1 MLISTT
7 FAVEPVILSY
17 FDNVDFVSRQQR
29 HCSHPIHLLQ
39 RTMSSTPTTTP
50 TPTTSP
56 YKAGVGRTTRSLSI
70 STLPSPT
77 TSGRPLRSLS
87 STLSS
92 PSRFIPQGSTQYN
105 QAIAKSMTIDEMR
118 LLHQKALGDA
128 EAKRTELRLVLASRY
143 RELVG
148 SSDEVTKMRERSTE
162 LHQLVH
168 ALPSLMAKLAQSK
181 SPQESKTDDEESAG
195 DYSSAL
201 LRRELSRLPRLV
213 HRALDK
219 NQVHKAATYLIQLFQ
234 IIATHTN
241 EYPLATAIS
250 DTKMNVPVTPLDP
263 IIATQMK
270 MTYLHVETI
279 PARTIRSAK
288 HMLSKPAS
296 HDGADAAMGAQWSA
310 SALSTLD
317 LLKVNK
323 PVDRAVPLLDVY
335 FESKAKLLQNLLGQL
350 TTPSGDAKIE
360 TVTAEHVLSEIISI
374 LQHDIILHPYQI
386 FVRRAFPGEDSGI
399 MTSMPAFDADIVKT
413 KASHCLAAHL
423 PLIRTKVKSVL
434 VSIAG
439 TTASA
444 LGQIRQ
450 SLYDKTDGADCMER
464 LDSTG
469 VCTWEE
475 AVNAMVD
482 VRIVLSQGGSN
493 SSSERQE
500 VPRKFSLWSALFS
513 NTFSSLVHSL
523 LTTSFHS
530 VHVKV
535 VSTLRTSLANAP
547 PFSAMLPHEAFRNTL
562 KIATELD
569 AALLKVSDDA
579 HELLVHAEE
588 RTESER
594 RLRQSLY
601 VQTCEIMGRL
611 VCELRRM
618 LLHKSVSDDA
628 TKEFL
633 VGRLCHLLKFR
644 LTALPTLLDPEHS
657 PAVLQGTT
665 GGMISLLELQSAF
678 DLADDND
685 DGLITFEE
693 AMEAVDSAFSGTQ
706 FHGAEMIRET
716 LLLSCK
722 PEESAPTI
730 PGGHPTPPS
739 NVTLQELALLSA
751 RGLRHEKFG
760 TESALGTIQNSLND
774 IIEKC
779 FSEWAQETLSNASL
793 NFRGSFRNF
802 LDAVSSNSESEWQR
816 IYTGAIESN
825 PPDFVEF
832 MVDDKPSSIPTIS
845 ATIGNV
851 SPHIVGYLLAVA
863 SALNRSV
870 CPSDAILLNP
880 PQHYAATSG
889 IANGNHST
897 MIDTIRVAL
906 LRQGLKSLAVCFDE
920 DITTALTESELDD
933 GSKKRLLSQ
942 GSASGIIQLNLDIGF
957 VQMCLFKRNIFGF
970 TWRHEDDRTDTTL
983 DNRNLLE
990 KASTTTER
998 LLSRAY
1004 YGDIPLLLQTMDER
1018 HRHVLEVSDLMLSSL
1033 FGDDKASATTT
1044 SAFSDSDVN
1053 MGAFG
1058 SGNAI
1063 LYNPLASSRR
1073 FGLLP
1078 IQSDRSL
1085 AELQRR
1091 KFGKG
1096 KDESEQNKGIGG
1108 GGVMSS
1114 FFSSMLKKK

>member
-1 MLISTT
+1 M
-7 FAVEPVILSY
+7 
-17 FDNVDFVSRQQR
+17 
-29 HCSHPIHLLQ
+29 
-39 RTMSSTPTTTP
+39 
-50 TPTTSP
+50 
-56 YKAGVGRTTRSLSI
+56 K
-70 STLPSPT
+70 
-77 TSGRPLRSLS
+77 SLS
-87 STLSS
+87 STISS
-92 PSRFIPQGSTQYN
+92 SSRFIPQGSTQYN

-181 SPQESKTDDEESAG
+181 TPQESKTDEEGSAG
-195 DYSSAL
+195 DYSPAL
-201 LRRELSRLPRLV
+201 IRWELSRLPRLV

-219 NQVHKAATYLIQLFQ
+219 NQVHKAATYLILLFQ
-234 IIATHTN
+234 IIATHTDA
-241 EYPLATAIS
+241 YPLATALS
-250 DTKMNVPVTPLDP
+250 NTKMNFSATPLDP
-263 IIATQMK
+263 VIVTQMK
-270 MTYLHVETI
+270 MTYLHLETV
-279 PARTIRSAK
+279 PARTIRNAK
-288 HMLSKPAS
+288 QMLSKAAS
-296 HDGADAAMGAQWSA
+296 HNGADAFMGAQWSA
-310 SALSTLD
+310 SALSTMD

-323 PVDRAVPLLDVY
+323 PIDRAVPLLDVY
-335 FESKAKLLQNLLGQL
+335 FDSKAKLLQNLLGQL

-360 TVTAEHVLSEIISI
+360 TLTAEHVLSEIISI

-386 FVRRAFPGEDSGI
+386 FVRRVFPGEEAGI
-399 MTSMPAFDADIVKT
+399 MTSMPAFDADIVKS

-475 AVNAMVD
+475 AVHAMVD
-482 VRIVLSQGGSN
+482 VRIVLSQSGSN
-493 SSSERQE
+493 SVSEHKE
-500 VPRKFSLWSALFS
+500 APRKFSLWSALFS

-618 LLHKSVSDDA
+618 LLHKNASDDA

-665 GGMISLLELQSAF
+665 GGMIALSELQAAF

-716 LLLSCK
+716 LLLSCR
-722 PEESAPTI
+722 PEESSSTI
-730 PGGHPTPPS
+730 PGCITTPPS

-751 RGLRHEKFG
+751 RGLKHEKFG
-760 TESALGTIQNSLND
+760 TESALGTIQSSLNG

-779 FSEWAQETLSNASL
+779 FSEWAQETLSNASMNL
-793 NFRGSFRNF
+793 RGSFKNF
-802 LDAVSSNSESEWQR
+802 LDSVSSNSESEWQR
-816 IYTGAIESN
+816 IYAGAIESS

-832 MVDDKPSSIPTIS
+832 MVGEKPSRIPTIS
-845 ATIGNV
+845 ATTGNV

-870 CPSDAILLNP
+870 CPSDAIILTP
-880 PQHYAATSG
+880 PPDYAITLG
-889 IANGNHST
+889 VVDGNLPT
-897 MIDTIRVAL
+897 LIDTIRVAL

-920 DITTALTESELDD
+920 DVTTALTECELDD
-933 GSKKRLLSQ
+933 GFKKRLLSQ

-957 VQMCLFKRNIFGF
+957 VKMCLFKRNKFGF
-970 TWRHEDDRTDTTL
+970 KWRHDDDKADTTL
-983 DNRNLLE
+983 DDRNLLD
-990 KASTTTER
+990 KVLTITDH
-998 LLSRAY
+998 LLSRTY
-1004 YGDIPLLLQTMDER
+1004 SGNISLLLQAMDER

-1033 FGDDKASATTT
+1033 FGDDKASDTN
-1044 SAFSDSDVN
+1044 SAFSESDVN
-1053 MGAFG
+1053 VGASG
-1058 SGNAI
+1058 SGNTI
-1063 LYNPLASSRR
+1063 LYSPLASSRR

-1091 KFGKG
+1091 KFSKG
-1096 KDESEQNKGIGG
+1096 KDEGGQNKDISG